1 MHRVK
6 TGQKMVS
13 LYVNRKEPMEMEE
26 KNEICHTESSERVGD
41 SR

>member
-26 KNEICHTESSERVGD
+26 KNEICHTESDTGEGRS
-41 SR
+41 